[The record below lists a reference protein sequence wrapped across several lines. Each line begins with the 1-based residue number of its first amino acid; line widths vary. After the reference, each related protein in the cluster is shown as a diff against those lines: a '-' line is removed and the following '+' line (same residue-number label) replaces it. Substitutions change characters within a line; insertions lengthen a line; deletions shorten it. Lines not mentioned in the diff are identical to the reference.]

1 MLPTLFHKE
10 KENKMQVANVRLRL
24 NKVGSDVPLSNV
36 TPAEAQVLHV
46 LHQQNNGGS
55 TFGEEFD
62 KITII
67 GEALVKTG
75 ETPEQVI
82 PAVSAQAA
90 VGEVGK
96 AGYKPAVDAVAEKV
110 IPAKVITRPRTAKEE
125 LQRLVRK
132 YGHCVNKKG
141 DRIVKLLWPES
152 DPKLP
157 LKFSEIDW
165 KNVGAENVEVASLNY
180 ATGKPASKE

>member
-1 MLPTLFHKE
+1 
-10 KENKMQVANVRLRL
+10 MQVANVRLRL
-24 NKVGSDVPLSNV
+24 NKVGSDVPIKNV

-46 LHQQNNGGS
+46 LHQANNGGS

-62 KITII
+62 KIEII
-67 GEALVKTG
+67 GEALVQTG
-75 ETPEQVI
+75 ITPEQVI
-82 PAVSAQAA
+82 PAVPAQPA

-96 AGYKPAVDAVAEKV
+96 PNYKPAVEAKVEQV
-110 IPAKVITRPRTAKEE
+110 IPAKPITRPRTAKEE
-125 LQRLVRK
+125 LQRLTRK

-141 DRIVKLLWPES
+141 DRIVKLIWPES

-157 LKFSEIDW
+157 QKFSDIDW

-180 ATGKPASKE
+180 ATGKPAA